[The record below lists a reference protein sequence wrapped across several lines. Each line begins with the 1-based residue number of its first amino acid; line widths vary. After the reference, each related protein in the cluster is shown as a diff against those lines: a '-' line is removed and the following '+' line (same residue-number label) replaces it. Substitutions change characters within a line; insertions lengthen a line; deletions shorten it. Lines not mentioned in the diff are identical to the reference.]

1 MRNNQAGKVLRRLSK
16 NLLKYPD
23 EVKQEE
29 DIKLWLN
36 PDLEGYQGLLA
47 YNELLYKEYNEYK
60 RTLGRKTLPLKKN
73 IPAKAGISISDD
85 LILEIINSFNKTDR
99 GRISLLLQP
108 LLKHLYLGK
117 DCGSYEKL
125 AEELHISKSNLYRI
139 LSISPKEE

>member
-1 MRNNQAGKVLRRLSK
+1 MKSNQVSKILKTLSK
-16 NLLKYPD
+16 NLLKYPE

-29 DIKLWLN
+29 DIKLWMN

-47 YNELLYKEYNEYK
+47 YNELVYKEYEEYK
-60 RTLGRKTLPLKKN
+60 RTRGIKTVPLKKN
-73 IPAKAGISISDD
+73 IPAKAGISISND
-85 LILEIINSFNKTDR
+85 LILEFINSFDKTDR
-99 GRISLLLQP
+99 GRISLRLQP

-139 LSISPKEE
+139 LSIPPKEE